1 VSRAF
6 FEAVHADPWAQD
18 FLDLTTL
25 NAHASAAVQDAIEHV
40 RGAARAEARG
50 LRSTSIVIL
59 GPPGAGKTH
68 LFARLRRKLGPR
80 AVFVLVRPLVHTE
93 MTPGFVLGE
102 IVRQL
107 AFAAPRGLPQA
118 SALVGAFLG
127 RLDGVGPAF
136 PSTVLSEYAA
146 LSEEGRSERLATA
159 LEGMLALCPEVDE
172 TYLSR
177 LLRVPFSPS
186 PVARAQLAWLSGMD
200 CDDEQLRRI
209 GATAPLGEARAL
221 SALRTLGA
229 TAALG
234 SPIVLVFDQLE
245 NLMDASGG
253 GPRLRAY
260 ANLVAELVDTLRGT
274 VLVQLALD
282 SEWNRGI
289 EPTFNPA
296 QRSRIIMR
304 REVLALPTPAERHAL
319 LELYYQHLLTPKG
332 PFPWPLGAARLAE
345 LASAPAPTPRML
357 LSEFKAALDRTS
369 DELANANANAQDQ
382 EALATNA
389 TPEEAPPSSRAPE
402 STSRAAADRRDIA
415 SDWLGRLRGARETV
429 RSASAEHVPLHPAR
443 LADGLLLLGRLVPG
457 LAVKAKPKPPA
468 QLSLELGDG
477 VERIA
482 ILQESNHRSL
492 ALVLARLT
500 RLTQQANVLVLRE
513 RERELPESWAEARSR
528 RDALLATGRARWL
541 DIEAE
546 DCARLLAL
554 ASLLQAARS
563 GDVNDSRGQPVSE
576 EEVLDWVE
584 ATLDVASWPLA
595 AALAGKPA
603 RSAAAPG
610 RSAEPHVEPEK
621 SAPRSYIQELGGGQR
636 PAVVPER
643 ASALPTLQKLR
654 VASFERL
661 VREVLRVDPEA
672 TRASVLAELDAAG
685 DHVRWL
691 GRSIVFLR
699 GHE

>member
-1 VSRAF
+1 MSRAF

-18 FLDLTTL
+18 FLDLAAL
-25 NAHASAAVQDAIEHV
+25 NAHASTAVQEAIEHV

-93 MTPGFVLGE
+93 MTPSFVLGE

-107 AFAAPRGLPQA
+107 AFAAPRGLAQA

-136 PSTVLSEYAA
+136 PSTVLSEYTA
-146 LSEEGRSERLATA
+146 LSEEGRSERLETA

-172 TYLSR
+172 TYLAR

-200 CDDEQLRRI
+200 CDEEQLRRI

-304 REVLALPTPAERHAL
+304 REVLALPTAAERQSL

-345 LASAPAPTPRML
+345 LASAPDHTPRML
-357 LSEFKAALDRTS
+357 LSAFKSALDRTS
-369 DELANANANAQDQ
+369 D
-382 EALATNA
+382 ALAGA
-389 TPEEAPPSSRAPE
+389 RDAEAAASSGGSDEAPPSSRAPE
-402 STSRAAADRRDIA
+402 SAPRAAADRRDIA
-415 SDWLGRLRGARETV
+415 SDWLARLRGARETV
-429 RSASAEHVPLHPAR
+429 RAASAEHVPLHPAR

-457 LAVKAKPKPPA
+457 LAVTAKARPPA

-477 VERIA
+477 IERVA

-500 RLTQQANVLVLRE
+500 RLTQQASVLVLRE
-513 RERELPESWAEARSR
+513 RERELPESWSEARAR

-541 DIEAE
+541 DIDAE

-584 ATLDVASWPLA
+584 ATLDVAGWPLS
-595 AALAGKPA
+595 AALARQPARAVAADAA
-603 RSAAAPG
+603 RSAPDTD
-610 RSAEPHVEPEK
+610 REK

-636 PAVVPER
+636 RAVAPER
-643 ASALPTLQKLR
+643 SSALPTLQKLR

-661 VREVLRVDPEA
+661 VREVLRVDPGA